1 MKHSSDFTYSLEGDY
16 AERKPQELVEAKCAW
31 LRLLALLYLLAR
43 RFNTNQLHM
52 EKIKTLAEAEEL
64 VKQGQDIY
72 LVAFITKNNTQ
83 GSCLVCTTES
93 LPLYKIYFIMNEANK
108 EQDLITILSVQKL
121 T

>member
-64 VKQGQDIY
+64 VKQGRD
-72 LVAFITKNNTQ
+72 
-83 GSCLVCTTES
+83 
-93 LPLYKIYFIMNEANK
+93 IMNEANMK
-108 EQDLITILSVQKL
+108 EDLIKILSVHKL